1 MLVTRYDSVHFD
13 PAAPVAEVVFR
24 DSVSATSIPGVSML
38 IDTGA
43 DISVI
48 PLWVIEALGLD
59 TSSCTSYKTTAFDG
73 SVSTHYAINVEMTFL
88 NKLFRGQ
95 FLVVD
100 DAIGIIGRN
109 ILNRMDMLF
118 SGKQL
123 EWREVV
129 S

>member
-1 MLVTRYDSVHFD
+1 VNSYDGVHFD
-13 PAAPVAEVVFR
+13 PPAPVAEVVFR
-24 DSVSATSIPGVSML
+24 DSGSATSITDVSML

-43 DISVI
+43 DVSVI
-48 PLWVIEALGLD
+48 PVWVIEALGLD
-59 TSSCTSYKTTAFDG
+59 AASGKAYKTTAFDG
-73 SVSTHYAINVEMTFL
+73 SVNSHYAVNVEMTFL
-88 NKLFRGQ
+88 NKQFRGQ
-95 FLVVD
+95 FLVID

-109 ILNRMDMLF
+109 ILNRLDLLL

>member
-1 MLVTRYDSVHFD
+1 
-13 PAAPVAEVVFR
+13 
-24 DSVSATSIPGVSML
+24 ML

-48 PLWVIEALGLD
+48 PGWVIEALGLD
-59 TSSCTSYKTTAFDG
+59 TGSGKAYKTIAFDG
-73 SVSTHYAINVEMTFL
+73 SVSSHYAVNVEMTFL
-88 NKLFRGQ
+88 NKQFRGQ

-109 ILNRMDMLF
+109 ILNRLDLLLG
-118 SGKQL
+118 GKQL